1 MILNGND
8 NADKG
13 GISMSQISVNQLTFY
28 YEGSSDNIFEEVSFQ
43 VDTDWKLGFI
53 ARNGRGKTTFLRLLM
68 GMEEYRGSISTKEI
82 FDYFPFPVDNPS
94 DITIDIVDKIY
105 PEYELWKICRELTLL
120 QVDAEVLY
128 RSFETLSNGEQTKV
142 MLAVLFSMDEHFL
155 LIDEPTNHLD
165 APTREVVCDYL
176 KQKKGFILVSHD
188 RDFLDQCIDHVLVI
202 NKTNIEVYQG
212 NFTTWWKNKQ

>member
-1 MILNGND
+1 
-8 NADKG
+8 
-13 GISMSQISVNQLTFY
+13 MSQISVNQLTFY

-176 KQKKGFILVSHD
+176 KQKKGFILRNQACPEAQTYCAYNAPHRAD
-188 RDFLDQCIDHVLVI
+188 
-202 NKTNIEVYQG
+202 
-212 NFTTWWKNKQ
+212 

>member
-105 PEYELWKICRELTLL
+105 PEYELWKICRG
-120 QVDAEVLY
+120 AGSG
-128 RSFETLSNGEQTKV
+128 RPPG
-142 MLAVLFSMDEHFL
+142 
-155 LIDEPTNHLD
+155 
-165 APTREVVCDYL
+165 R
-176 KQKKGFILVSHD
+176 
-188 RDFLDQCIDHVLVI
+188 RR
-202 NKTNIEVYQG
+202 
-212 NFTTWWKNKQ
+212 